1 MRAAPGSGLPID
13 PMSISPDLKTIREA
27 RNLLDQYLPETRTI
41 PARSLSRAGVPVH
54 MKIETDLPTGSFK
67 PRGAFYALAVNLARR
82 RIEEV
87 TASSTGNHGAAV
99 AFAAKTLGIPATIF
113 LPANPNPVKRK
124 KISDLGARI
133 VGSGSDDLAG
143 AFEQAATY
151 SSRPGVY
158 FLNDATD
165 TFVPVGTATI
175 GLEIA
180 QQVPADLAAIYVP
193 MGDTALVRGVAAAI
207 KQLLPEARIIGVQAE
222 RAPSYYLSWKEG
234 RAVPTESCDTCA
246 DGLATRTPEPEN
258 VAAIRQLVDDVVT
271 VSEEQMLQAIKHLYD
286 EEGVLAEPAGAAATA
301 AFLAQPPSRGRVVL
315 LVTGANI
322 TDEVRRRAG
331 LS

>member
-1 MRAAPGSGLPID
+1 MN
-13 PMSISPDLKTIREA
+13 ISPDLKTIREA
-27 RNLLDQYLPETRTI
+27 RALLDPYLPETRTI
-41 PARSLSRAGVPVH
+41 PARSLSRAGEPVH
-54 MKIETDLPTGSFK
+54 LKIETHLPTGSFK
-67 PRGAFYALAVNLARR
+67 PRGAFYALAKNLSTR

-99 AFAAKTLGIPATIF
+99 AFASKTLGIPATIF
-113 LPANPNPVKRK
+113 LPANPNAVKRK

-133 VGSGSDDLAG
+133 VEGGSDDLAG
-143 AFEQAATY
+143 AFEQAAQY

-165 TFVPVGTATI
+165 VLVPVGTATI
-175 GLEIA
+175 GLEIT
-180 QQVPADLAAIYVP
+180 QQVPPDLAAIFVP

-207 KQLLPEARIIGVQAE
+207 KQLLPKARIIGVQAE

-234 RAVPTESCDTCA
+234 RAVSTKTCDTCA

-271 VSEEQMLQAIKHLYD
+271 VSEEQMLHAIARLYS

-301 AFLAQPPSRGRVVL
+301 AFLAQPPSQGRVVL

-322 TDEVRRRAG
+322 TDEVRHRAG